1 LETAVKHQ
9 VFISYPSL
17 NEDIVKNLASRLKE
31 FGVAAWVY
39 SIDKTLAKDLWTE
52 IEAKIQESEVFIFVA
67 SKFSKDAQGQHREL
81 SLALAKI
88 RNAKSDFRAFP
99 VVLDDVSFR
108 SLPDELGATNGV
120 QLLDAHNVK
129 SEAFYIAKTFFPD
142 IVAAQKIQGWNYP
155 RPGQWLEVC
164 QIDRWIEEYFD
175 LGDRVYFR
183 RLSPLGLFE
192 CYSPKLGELFW
203 FASHNLRISDT
214 VDEDGS
220 LGREKVPRRY
230 RYDTSIECERIG
242 LQQLEKEGRLA

>member
-1 LETAVKHQ
+1 MKHQ
-9 VFISYPSL
+9 VFISYPNP
-17 NEDIVKNLASRLKE
+17 NEDIVKNLASRLQE

-52 IEAKIQESEVFIFVA
+52 IEAKIQQSEVFIFVA

-81 SLALAKI
+81 SMALAKI

-108 SLPDELGATNGV
+108 SLPGELAAINGV

-129 SEAFYIAKTFFPD
+129 SEAFDIAKAFFPEL
-142 IVAAQKIQGWNYP
+142 VAAQKSQDWNYP

-164 QIDRWIEEYFD
+164 QIDRWVEEYFD
-175 LGDRVYFR
+175 RGDRVYFR

-192 CYSPKLGELFW
+192 CYSPKVGGLFW
-203 FASHNLRISDT
+203 FASHNLRMSDV
-214 VDEDGS
+214 VDQGGS
-220 LGREKVPRRY
+220 LEREKVPRRY
-230 RYDTSIECERIG
+230 RYDTSIECEWIG
-242 LQQLEKEGRLA
+242 LEQLDKQGRLT

>member
-1 LETAVKHQ
+1 M
-9 VFISYPSL
+9 
-17 NEDIVKNLASRLKE
+17 
-31 FGVAAWVY
+31 
-39 SIDKTLAKDLWTE
+39 
-52 IEAKIQESEVFIFVA
+52 FIFVA

-81 SLALAKI
+81 SLALAKFGML
-88 RNAKSDFRAFP
+88 RVTFARP

-129 SEAFYIAKTFFPD
+129 SEASYIAKTFFPD
-142 IVAAQKIQGWNYP
+142 IVAAQKTEGWNYP

-203 FASHNLRISDT
+203 FASHNLRISDV

-220 LGREKVPRRY
+220 L
-230 RYDTSIECERIG
+230 ER
-242 LQQLEKEGRLA
+242 